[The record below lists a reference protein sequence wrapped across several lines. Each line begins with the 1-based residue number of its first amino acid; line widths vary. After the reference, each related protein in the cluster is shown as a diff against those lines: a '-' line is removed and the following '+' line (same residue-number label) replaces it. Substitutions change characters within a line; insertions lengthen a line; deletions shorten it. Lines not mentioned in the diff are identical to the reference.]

1 MPPTVDPA
9 ILKALSLT
17 PSTATLD
24 THGSSGFA
32 SSFKLST
39 KLPDG
44 TAKHFFVKI
53 ASGKDAELMFE
64 GEHASLNAIHDA
76 VPNFCPRSYANGKM
90 SSGTKSF
97 LVTDFLDLGARS
109 PSGSGESLAHKLA
122 KLHTTEAPAPEGYDK
137 PMFGF
142 PVSTCCGDTP
152 QDNSF
157 KSTWTEFYAENRLRS
172 IYRAA
177 AKNHGPD
184 KEVANAVEKTADK
197 VVPRL
202 IGAVKDIKPV
212 IVHGDLWSGNHSTGQ
227 IGGEGGVEEV
237 VFDPSSVYGHS
248 EYELGI
254 MKMFGGFGSAFFKEY
269 EKLVPRA
276 EPRDEYEDR
285 IALYEL

>member
-1 MPPTVDPA
+1 MSPTVDPA
-9 ILKALSLT
+9 ILEALSLS
-17 PSTATLD
+17 PESTTLD

-39 KLPDG
+39 KLEDG
-44 TAKHFFVKI
+44 TPKHFFVKT
-53 ASGKDAELMFE
+53 AGGKDAEVMFK

-76 VPNFCPRSYANGKM
+76 VPNLCPKSYANGKM
-90 SSGTKSF
+90 SSGNKSF

-109 PSGSGESLAHKLA
+109 PQGSGESLASKLA
-122 KLHTTEAPAPEGYDK
+122 KLHTTQAPIPEGYDK

-184 KEVANAVEKTADK
+184 KEVANAVEQTADK

-212 IVHGDLWSGNHSTGQ
+212 IIHGDLWSGNHSTGQ
-227 IGGEGGVEEV
+227 IGGKGG
-237 VFDPSSVYGHS
+237 
-248 EYELGI
+248 
-254 MKMFGGFGSAFFKEY
+254 GGGGC
-269 EKLVPRA
+269 V
-276 EPRDEYEDR
+276 
-285 IALYEL
+285 